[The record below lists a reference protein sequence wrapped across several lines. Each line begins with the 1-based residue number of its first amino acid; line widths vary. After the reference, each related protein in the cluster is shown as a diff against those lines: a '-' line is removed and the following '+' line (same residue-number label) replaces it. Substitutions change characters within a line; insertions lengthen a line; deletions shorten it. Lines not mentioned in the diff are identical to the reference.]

1 MRIENRMQLQLWR
14 EECKEK
20 RQKENC
26 CILVCGGTGCLAGGS
41 DKIYVRLKELT
52 SNMDHVT
59 VKIGEEIA
67 HVGLKM
73 SGCHGFCEM
82 GPLVRI
88 EPYNYLYLKVKLEDC
103 EEIFEKTILHGEP
116 VTRLM
121 YEDNG
126 HVYQTQEEIPFYAK
140 QTRLVLRNCGHI
152 DAEHIEDAMAVG
164 AYESFEKA
172 VFEMTPEAVIK
183 TVTDAG
189 LRGRGGAGFPA
200 GRKWSQV
207 ASQPEKIRYVVCNGD
222 EGDPGAFMDRSILEG
237 DPHSIVEAM
246 AINGYCTG
254 ATKGLV
260 YIRAEYPLAVERLK
274 IAIRQAKEYGLLG
287 ENIFGTD
294 FSFDIEIR
302 YGAGAFVCGEET
314 ALIHSMEGLRGE
326 ATVKPPFPSEQ
337 GYKGCPTNVN
347 NVETYANVPVILLKG
362 AEWFSSIGT
371 EKSKGTKVFA
381 LAGKVNNVGLIEVPM
396 GTTLREVIFGIG
408 GGIKDGKKFKAVQ
421 TGGPSGGC
429 LTEKHLDLPIDYDN
443 LLAAGSM
450 MGSGGMIVM
459 DEDDCMVAMA
469 KFYLDFTVEESC
481 GKCAP
486 CRIGNKRLH
495 EMLQKITSGNGTIE
509 DLERLRNL
517 AGVIKDTALCGLGQ
531 TSPNPVLSTM
541 DNFYDEYLAHVKEKR
556 CPSHQCR
563 ELTQYFINPEKCKGC
578 TLCARMCPVNAITGD
593 KKVPHVIDPQTC
605 IRCGS
610 CIERCKFGAIYV
622 H

>member
-41 DKIYVRLKELT
+41 DKIYARLKELT

-103 EEIFEKTILHGEP
+103 EEIFEKTILHGKP

-222 EGDPGAFMDRSILEG
+222 EGDPGAFMDRSVMEG
-237 DPHSIVEAM
+237 DPHQMIEGMMLAAYAVQAQEGYITFVQSIRWQYEDCRSLSLRRKRKDFWERISLGQDSAS
-246 AINGYCTG
+246 N
-254 ATKGLV
+254 
-260 YIRAEYPLAVERLK
+260 YISIAEQV
-274 IAIRQAKEYGLLG
+274 LL
-287 ENIFGTD
+287 
-294 FSFDIEIR
+294 
-302 YGAGAFVCGEET
+302 Y
-314 ALIHSMEGLRGE
+314 
-326 ATVKPPFPSEQ
+326 
-337 GYKGCPTNVN
+337 
-347 NVETYANVPVILLKG
+347 
-362 AEWFSSIGT
+362 
-371 EKSKGTKVFA
+371 
-381 LAGKVNNVGLIEVPM
+381 AGKVPRLQ
-396 GTTLREVIFGIG
+396 LRS
-408 GGIKDGKKFKAVQ
+408 KA
-421 TGGPSGGC
+421 S
-429 LTEKHLDLPIDYDN
+429 E
-443 LLAAGSM
+443 A
-450 MGSGGMIVM
+450 
-459 DEDDCMVAMA
+459 
-469 KFYLDFTVEESC
+469 
-481 GKCAP
+481 
-486 CRIGNKRLH
+486 
-495 EMLQKITSGNGTIE
+495 
-509 DLERLRNL
+509 
-517 AGVIKDTALCGLGQ
+517 
-531 TSPNPVLSTM
+531 
-541 DNFYDEYLAHVKEKR
+541 
-556 CPSHQCR
+556 CR
-563 ELTQYFINPEKCKGC
+563 E
-578 TLCARMCPVNAITGD
+578 
-593 KKVPHVIDPQTC
+593 
-605 IRCGS
+605 
-610 CIERCKFGAIYV
+610 
-622 H
+622 